1 MQRNPQNTGSKELLA
16 RIDQVIE
23 LIDDLRRERSGDEIR
38 SARFR
43 LGAVHAR
50 ARLNRLDRRNGM
62 QKAAG

>member
-1 MQRNPQNTGSKELLA
+1 MQGNPQNPGSQELLA

-38 SARFR
+38 TARFR

-50 ARLNRLDRRNGM
+50 ARLNRLDSRKDM